1 MRTYADQRMGD
12 VMQLASRASDELQQ
26 DQHQQSLRS
35 FRQLTGRLERMNLT
49 SAWATW
55 GTAVSLDHLGEL
67 VMAFEMIQMSLRL
80 DPLSPTTLRSFE
92 VMTQRLR
99 DAVLKA
105 DPADASVPKLYALLQ
120 ASDEADVPTH
130 LAMVRHLMT
139 AGQLDRAASLAQ
151 AVTVLA
157 PSSRDAWQARANV
170 ARLQKDE
177 AAAAGFEAEA
187 LMRSLDAVPYAPVAK
202 QGVKE

>member
-1 MRTYADQRMGD
+1 MKTYADQRMGD

-49 SAWATW
+49 SAWAAW

-67 VMAFEMIQMSLRL
+67 VMAFETIQMSLRL

-92 VMTQRLR
+92 VITQRLR
-99 DAVLKA
+99 DAVMKA
-105 DPADASVPKLYALLQ
+105 DPADPSVPKLYALLQ
-120 ASDEADVPTH
+120 ASDETDVPTH
-130 LAMVRHLMT
+130 LAMIRHLT
-139 AGQLDRAASLAQ
+139 TTGQLAPAASLAE

-157 PSSRDAWQARANV
+157 PSSRDAWQARASV

-187 LMRSLDAVPYAPVAK
+187 LMRELEAVPYAPVAM
-202 QGVKE
+202 QGLKE